1 MAEGQHGIND
11 AEVAERRALRP
22 VFDDSLISERIVAL
36 KRSKAQPRLT
46 EYCND

>member
-11 AEVAERRALRP
+11 AEVAERRALHP

-36 KRSKAQPRLT
+36 KRSKA
-46 EYCND
+46 